1 MNKREPKSQPNL
13 FFDED
18 GTNAVS
24 EQIMDVYNSGVID
37 QSNANFDLDAGQE
50 ESEGER

>member
-1 MNKREPKSQPNL
+1 MNKREPENKANL

-18 GTNAVS
+18 GANIVS

-50 ESEGER
+50 DAETK